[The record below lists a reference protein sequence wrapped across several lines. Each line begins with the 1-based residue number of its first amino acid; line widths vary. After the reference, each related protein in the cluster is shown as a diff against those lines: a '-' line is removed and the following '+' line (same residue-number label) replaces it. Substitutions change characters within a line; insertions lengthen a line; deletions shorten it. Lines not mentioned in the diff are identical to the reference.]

1 MRKYRVLFCLEVIV
15 MSLSNIE
22 QLKKDLRE
30 KSNYIIRLK
39 KNGRQDLLLKALGRK
54 AAVEEQIADIEDA
67 LLELNE

>member
-1 MRKYRVLFCLEVIV
+1 

>member
-1 MRKYRVLFCLEVIV
+1 MIH
-15 MSLSNIE
+15 SNIE

-39 KNGRQDLLLKALGRK
+39 RNGRMDLLHKAMERR

-67 LLELNE
+67 LLEINEE

>member
-1 MRKYRVLFCLEVIV
+1 MIH
-15 MSLSNIE
+15 SNIE

-39 KNGRQDLLLKALGRK
+39 RNGRQDLLHKAMERR

-67 LLELNE
+67 LLEINEE

>member
-1 MRKYRVLFCLEVIV
+1 

-39 KNGRQDLLLKALGRK
+39 KNGRQDLLLKALERK

-67 LLELNE
+67 LLELDD